1 MKAKKLVKKLHDMID
16 SETRLR
22 KKNVQDLK
30 SLLKKMKDKEKSLT
44 SKLSGLEDKEKRK
57 QLKLEISVLHAQR
70 KKGLDTLKG
79 LMK

>member
-1 MKAKKLVKKLHDMID
+1 MKAKKLVKKLHDLLD
-16 SETRLR
+16 SETRLH
-22 KKNVQDLK
+22 KKQLKDLK

-44 SKLSGLEDKEKRK
+44 SKLSGQEDKEKRK

-70 KKGLDTLKG
+70 KKGIDTLKA